1 MSSMLIFVFLTMV
14 FVAVCMITLPVIKK
28 ETIKTSY
35 IMILAFIFIAVSA
48 PIYYFIGSPQS
59 ISLLENESQ
68 IDRTIEMLNVR
79 VTEDPEDLDALRA
92 LANSYVLKNSLEN
105 AFLSFEKIISL
116 ENYQNAET
124 LADYGE
130 IMINSGDSS
139 YLSQADRLFERS
151 LQIDGSNAKALLYGG
166 FTAATMEEWSI
177 AVKRWQVL
185 LEQSPPDAPDDFRNL
200 LENNITEWKNLS
212 NTDIDADG
220 YRVNLTID
228 SNLIAS
234 LVDYPEK
241 VLYIIVRDPNNKRPP
256 LAVVRQEVKTA
267 SVIINNSN
275 AMISGTD
282 LKRFNR
288 LEIVGRIS
296 LSGDPLDINDK
307 LSDSVIIDSSVK
319 SISLKIK

>member
-1 MSSMLIFVFLTMV
+1 MSSMLILIFLTMV
-14 FVAVCMITLPVIKK
+14 FVAICMISLPLLNKEAIK
-28 ETIKTSY
+28 INY

-59 ISLLENESQ
+59 ISLLESESQ

-79 VTEDPEDLDALRA
+79 LSEDPEDLDALRA

-116 ENYQNAET
+116 ENYQNADT

-151 LQIDGSNAKALLYGG
+151 LQIDGSNAKALFLGG
-166 FTAATMEEWSI
+166 LTAATMKEWSL
-177 AVKRWQVL
+177 AVKRWQAL
-185 LEQSPPDAPDDFRNL
+185 LEQSPPDEIKNT
-200 LENNITEWKNLS
+200 LENKITEWKNLS
-212 NTDIDADG
+212 NTDIEADG
-220 YRVNLTID
+220 YRVNVAVD

-256 LAVVRQEVKTA
+256 LAVVREEVKTA

-288 LEIVGRIS
+288 LEIIGRIS

-307 LSDSVIIDSSVK
+307 LSDSVIIDSSVR

>member
-1 MSSMLIFVFLTMV
+1 MSSVLILIFLTMV
-14 FVAVCMITLPVIKK
+14 FVAICMISLPLLNKEAIK
-28 ETIKTSY
+28 INY

-59 ISLLENESQ
+59 ISLLESESQ

-79 VTEDPEDLDALRA
+79 LSEDPEDLDALRA

-116 ENYQNAET
+116 ENYQNADT

-130 IMINSGDSS
+130 IMINSGDPS

-151 LQIDGSNAKALLYGG
+151 LQIDGSNAKALFLGG
-166 FTAATMEEWSI
+166 LTAATMEEWSL

-185 LEQSPPDAPDDFRNL
+185 LEQSPPDEIKNT
-200 LENNITEWKNLS
+200 LENKVAEWKNLS
-212 NTDIDADG
+212 NTDIEADG
-220 YRVNLTID
+220 YRVNVTVD

-234 LVDYPEK
+234 LADYPEK

-256 LAVVRQEVKTA
+256 LAVVREQVKTA
-267 SVIINNSN
+267 SVIIDNSN

>member
-1 MSSMLIFVFLTMV
+1 MSSTLIFIFITMV
-14 FVAVCMITLPVIKK
+14 FVAVCMVAIPLLKK
-28 ETIKTSY
+28 ETKKTSY
-35 IMILAFIFIAVSA
+35 IIILTFIFFSVSA
-48 PIYYFIGSPQS
+48 PIYYLIGFPQS
-59 ISLLENESQ
+59 ISLLENQSE
-68 IDRTIEMLNVR
+68 IDRTIEVLKVR
-79 VTEDPEDLDALRA
+79 LSEDPEDLDALRA

-105 AFLSFEKIISL
+105 AFLSFEKLISL
-116 ENYQNAET
+116 ENYENPNT

-130 IMINSGDSS
+130 IMVNSGDPS
-139 YLSQADRLFERS
+139 YLNQADRLFERS
-151 LQIDGSNAKALLYGG
+151 LQIDDLNTKALFLGG
-166 FTAATMEEWSI
+166 LTAATMEKWSV

-185 LEQSPPDAPDDFRNL
+185 LEQSPPEEIRNT
-200 LENNITEWKNLS
+200 LENKITEWTNLS
-212 NTDIDADG
+212 LNDADADG
-220 YRVNLTID
+220 YSVNVAID

-256 LAVVRQEVKTA
+256 LAVVREEVKTT
-267 SVIINNSN
+267 SIIINNSN
-275 AMISGTD
+275 VMMSGID

-296 LSGDPLDINDK
+296 LSGDPMDIKEN

>member
-1 MSSMLIFVFLTMV
+1 MSSMLIFVFLIML

-35 IMILAFIFIAVSA
+35 IIILAFIFIAVSA

-59 ISLLENESQ
+59 ISLLESESQ

-79 VTEDPEDLDALRA
+79 LSEDPEDLNALRA
-92 LANSYVLKNSLEN
+92 LANSYILKNSLEN

-116 ENYQNAET
+116 ENYQNADT

-151 LQIDGSNAKALLYGG
+151 LQIDGSNAKALFLGG
-166 FTAATMEEWSI
+166 LTAATMEEWSL

-185 LEQSPPDAPDDFRNL
+185 LEQSPPDEIKNT
-200 LENNITEWKNLS
+200 LENKITEWKNLS
-212 NTDIDADG
+212 NTDIEADG
-220 YRVNLTID
+220 YRVNVAVD

-256 LAVVRQEVKTA
+256 LAVVREEVKTA

-288 LEIVGRIS
+288 LEIIGRIS

>member
-1 MSSMLIFVFLTMV
+1 
-14 FVAVCMITLPVIKK
+14 
-28 ETIKTSY
+28 
-35 IMILAFIFIAVSA
+35 LAFIFIAVSA

-59 ISLLENESQ
+59 ISLLESESQ

-79 VTEDPEDLDALRA
+79 LSKDPEDLDALRA
-92 LANSYVLKNSLEN
+92 LANSYILKNSLEN

-116 ENYQNAET
+116 ENYQNADT

-151 LQIDGSNAKALLYGG
+151 LQIDGSNAKALFLGG
-166 FTAATMEEWSI
+166 LTAATMEEWSL

-185 LEQSPPDAPDDFRNL
+185 LEQSPPDEIKNT
-200 LENNITEWKNLS
+200 LENKITEWKNLS
-212 NTDIDADG
+212 DTDIEADG
-220 YRVNLTID
+220 YRVNVAVD

-256 LAVVRQEVKTA
+256 LAVVREEVKTA

-288 LEIVGRIS
+288 LEIIGRIS

>member
-1 MSSMLIFVFLTMV
+1 MSSMLIFVFLIML

-35 IMILAFIFIAVSA
+35 IIILAFIFIAVSA

-59 ISLLENESQ
+59 ISLLESESQ

-79 VTEDPEDLDALRA
+79 LSEDPEDLDALRA

-116 ENYQNAET
+116 ENYQNADT

-130 IMINSGDSS
+130 IMINSGDSF

-151 LQIDGSNAKALLYGG
+151 LQIDGTNAKALFLGG
-166 FTAATMEEWSI
+166 LTAATMEEWSL

-185 LEQSPPDAPDDFRNL
+185 LEQSPPDEIKNT
-200 LENNITEWKNLS
+200 LENKITEWKNLS
-212 NTDIDADG
+212 NTDIEADG
-220 YRVNLTID
+220 YRVNVAVD

-256 LAVVRQEVKTA
+256 LAVVREEVKTA

-288 LEIVGRIS
+288 LEIIGRIS

>member
-1 MSSMLIFVFLTMV
+1 MSSMLIFIFLTMV
-14 FVAVCMITLPVIKK
+14 FVAICMISLPLLNKEAIK
-28 ETIKTSY
+28 INY

-59 ISLLENESQ
+59 ISLLESESQ

-79 VTEDPEDLDALRA
+79 LSEDPEDLDALRA

-116 ENYQNAET
+116 ENYQNADT

-151 LQIDGSNAKALLYGG
+151 LQIDGTNAKALFLGG
-166 FTAATMEEWSI
+166 LTAATMEEWSL

-185 LEQSPPDAPDDFRNL
+185 LEQSPPDEIKNT
-200 LENNITEWKNLS
+200 LENKITEWKNLS
-212 NTDIDADG
+212 NTNIEADG
-220 YRVNLTID
+220 YKVNVTVD

-234 LVDYPEK
+234 LVDYPDK

-256 LAVVRQEVKTA
+256 LAVVREEVKTA

-282 LKRFNR
+282 LKRFSR

-307 LSDSVIIDSSVK
+307 LSDSVIIDSTVK
-319 SISLKIK
+319 SVSLKIK

>member
-1 MSSMLIFVFLTMV
+1 MSSMLILIFLTMV
-14 FVAVCMITLPVIKK
+14 FVAICMISLPLLNKEAIK
-28 ETIKTSY
+28 INY

-59 ISLLENESQ
+59 ISLLESESQ

-79 VTEDPEDLDALRA
+79 LSEDPEDLDALRA

-116 ENYQNAET
+116 ENYQNADT

-130 IMINSGDSS
+130 IMINSGDPS

-151 LQIDGSNAKALLYGG
+151 LQIDGSNAKALFLGG
-166 FTAATMEEWSI
+166 LTAATMEEWSL

-185 LEQSPPDAPDDFRNL
+185 LEQSPPDEIKNT
-200 LENNITEWKNLS
+200 LENKVAEWKNLS
-212 NTDIDADG
+212 NTDIEADG
-220 YRVNLTID
+220 YRVNVAVD
-228 SNLIAS
+228 SNLLAS

-256 LAVVRQEVKTA
+256 LAVVREEVKTA

>member
-1 MSSMLIFVFLTMV
+1 MSSMLILIFLTMV
-14 FVAVCMITLPVIKK
+14 FVAICMISLPLLNKEAIK
-28 ETIKTSY
+28 INY

-59 ISLLENESQ
+59 ISLLESESQ

-79 VTEDPEDLDALRA
+79 LSEDPEDLDALRA

-116 ENYQNAET
+116 ENYQNADT

-130 IMINSGDSS
+130 IMINSGDPS

-151 LQIDGSNAKALLYGG
+151 LQIDGSNAKALFLGG
-166 FTAATMEEWSI
+166 LTAATMEEWSL

-185 LEQSPPDAPDDFRNL
+185 LEQSPPDEIKNT
-200 LENNITEWKNLS
+200 LENKITEWKNLS
-212 NTDIDADG
+212 NADIEADG
-220 YRVNLTID
+220 YRVNVAVD

-256 LAVVRQEVKTA
+256 LAVVREEVKTA

-288 LEIVGRIS
+288 LEIIGRIS

>member
-1 MSSMLIFVFLTMV
+1 MSSMLILIFLTMV
-14 FVAVCMITLPVIKK
+14 FVAICTISLPLLNKEAIK
-28 ETIKTSY
+28 INY

-59 ISLLENESQ
+59 ISLLESESQ

-79 VTEDPEDLDALRA
+79 LSEDPEDLDALRA

-116 ENYQNAET
+116 ENYQNADT

-151 LQIDGSNAKALLYGG
+151 LQIDGTNAKALFLGG
-166 FTAATMEEWSI
+166 LTAATMEEWSL

-185 LEQSPPDAPDDFRNL
+185 LEQSPPDEIKNT
-200 LENNITEWKNLS
+200 LENKITEWKNLS
-212 NTDIDADG
+212 NTDIEADG
-220 YRVNLTID
+220 YRVNVAVD

-256 LAVVRQEVKTA
+256 LAVVREEVKTA

-288 LEIVGRIS
+288 LEIIGRIS

>member
-1 MSSMLIFVFLTMV
+1 MSSMLIFVFLIML

-35 IMILAFIFIAVSA
+35 IIILAFIFIAVSA

-59 ISLLENESQ
+59 ISLLESESQ

-79 VTEDPEDLDALRA
+79 LSEDPEDLDALRA

-116 ENYQNAET
+116 ENYQNADT

-151 LQIDGSNAKALLYGG
+151 LQIDGTNAKALFLGG
-166 FTAATMEEWSI
+166 LTAATMEEWSL

-185 LEQSPPDAPDDFRNL
+185 LEQSPPDEIKNT
-200 LENNITEWKNLS
+200 LENKITEWKNLS
-212 NTDIDADG
+212 NTDIEADG
-220 YRVNLTID
+220 YRVNVAVD

-256 LAVVRQEVKTA
+256 LAVVREEVKTA

-288 LEIVGRIS
+288 LEIIGRIS

>member
-1 MSSMLIFVFLTMV
+1 MSSMLILIFLTMV
-14 FVAVCMITLPVIKK
+14 FVAICMITLPLLNKEAIK
-28 ETIKTSY
+28 INY

-59 ISLLENESQ
+59 ISLLESESQ

-79 VTEDPEDLDALRA
+79 LSEDPEDLDALRA
-92 LANSYVLKNSLEN
+92 LANSYILKNSLEN

-116 ENYQNAET
+116 ENYQNADT

-151 LQIDGSNAKALLYGG
+151 LQIDGSNAKALFLGG
-166 FTAATMEEWSI
+166 LTAATMEEWSL

-185 LEQSPPDAPDDFRNL
+185 LEQSPPDEIKNT
-200 LENNITEWKNLS
+200 LENKITEWKNLS
-212 NTDIDADG
+212 NTDIEADG
-220 YRVNLTID
+220 YRVNVAVD

-256 LAVVRQEVKTA
+256 LAVVREEVKTA

-288 LEIVGRIS
+288 LEIIGRIS

-307 LSDSVIIDSSVK
+307 LIQSFRKYDLFDI
-319 SISLKIK
+319 

>member
-1 MSSMLIFVFLTMV
+1 MSSMLIFIFLTMV
-14 FVAVCMITLPVIKK
+14 FVAICMISLPLLNKEAIK
-28 ETIKTSY
+28 INY

-59 ISLLENESQ
+59 ISILESESQ

-79 VTEDPEDLDALRA
+79 LSEDPEDLDALRA

-116 ENYQNAET
+116 ENYQNADT

-151 LQIDGSNAKALLYGG
+151 LQIDGTNAKALFLGG
-166 FTAATMEEWSI
+166 LTAATMEEWSL

-185 LEQSPPDAPDDFRNL
+185 LEQSPPDEIKNT
-200 LENNITEWKNLS
+200 LENKVAEWKNLS
-212 NTDIDADG
+212 DTDIEADG
-220 YRVNLTID
+220 YRVNVTVD

-234 LVDYPEK
+234 LADYPEK

-256 LAVVRQEVKTA
+256 LAVVREEVKTA

-288 LEIVGRIS
+288 LEIIGRIS

>member
-1 MSSMLIFVFLTMV
+1 MSSMLILIFLTMV
-14 FVAVCMITLPVIKK
+14 FVAICMISLPLLNKEAIK
-28 ETIKTSY
+28 INY
-35 IMILAFIFIAVSA
+35 IMILAFIFIAASA

-59 ISLLENESQ
+59 ISLLESESQ

-79 VTEDPEDLDALRA
+79 LSEDPEDLDALRA

-116 ENYQNAET
+116 ENYQNADT

-151 LQIDGSNAKALLYGG
+151 LQIDGSNTKALFLGG
-166 FTAATMEEWSI
+166 LTAATLEEWSL

-185 LEQSPPDAPDDFRNL
+185 LEQSPPDEIKNT
-200 LENNITEWKNLS
+200 LENKITEWKNLS
-212 NTDIDADG
+212 NTDIEADG
-220 YRVNLTID
+220 YRVNVAVD

-256 LAVVRQEVKTA
+256 LAVVREKVKTV

-282 LKRFNR
+282 LKRFNQ

-296 LSGDPLDINDK
+296 LSGDPLDINDN

>member
-1 MSSMLIFVFLTMV
+1 MSSMLIFVFLIML

-35 IMILAFIFIAVSA
+35 IIILAFIFIAVSA

-59 ISLLENESQ
+59 ISLLESESQ

-79 VTEDPEDLDALRA
+79 LSEDPEDLDALRA

-116 ENYQNAET
+116 ENYQNADT

-151 LQIDGSNAKALLYGG
+151 LQIDGTNAKALFLGG
-166 FTAATMEEWSI
+166 LTAATMEEWSL

-185 LEQSPPDAPDDFRNL
+185 LEQSPPDEIKNT
-200 LENNITEWKNLS
+200 LENKVAEWKNLS
-212 NTDIDADG
+212 NTDIEADG
-220 YRVNLTID
+220 YRVNVTVD

-234 LVDYPEK
+234 LADYPEK

-256 LAVVRQEVKTA
+256 LAVVREEVKTA

-288 LEIVGRIS
+288 LEIIVRIS

>member
-1 MSSMLIFVFLTMV
+1 MV
-14 FVAVCMITLPVIKK
+14 FVAVLMVAIPLLKK
-28 ETIKTSY
+28 DTKKTSY
-35 IMILAFIFIAVSA
+35 IIILTFIFFSVSA
-48 PIYYFIGSPQS
+48 PIYYLIGFPQS
-59 ISLLENESQ
+59 ISLLENQSE
-68 IDRTIEMLNVR
+68 IDRTIEGLKVR
-79 VTEDPEDLDALRA
+79 LSEDPEDLDALRA

-105 AFLSFEKIISL
+105 AFLSFEKLISL
-116 ENYQNAET
+116 ENYENPNT

-130 IMINSGDSS
+130 IMVNSGDPS
-139 YLSQADRLFERS
+139 YLNQADRLFERS
-151 LQIDGSNAKALLYGG
+151 LQIDDLNTKALFLGG
-166 FTAATMEEWSI
+166 LTAATMEKWSV

-185 LEQSPPDAPDDFRNL
+185 LEQSPPEEIKNT
-200 LENNITEWKNLS
+200 LENKITEWTNLS
-212 NTDIDADG
+212 LNDAEADG
-220 YRVNLTID
+220 YSVNVAID

-256 LAVVRQEVKTA
+256 LAVVREEVKTT
-267 SVIINNSN
+267 SIIINNSN
-275 AMISGTD
+275 AMMSGID

-296 LSGDPLDINDK
+296 LSGDPMDIKEN

>member
-1 MSSMLIFVFLTMV
+1 MSSMLIFVFLIML

-35 IMILAFIFIAVSA
+35 IIILAFIFIAVSA

-59 ISLLENESQ
+59 ISLLESESQ

-79 VTEDPEDLDALRA
+79 LSEDPEDLDALRA
-92 LANSYVLKNSLEN
+92 LANLYVLKNSLEN

-116 ENYQNAET
+116 ENYQNADT

-151 LQIDGSNAKALLYGG
+151 LQIDGSNAKALFLGG
-166 FTAATMEEWSI
+166 LTAATMEEWSL

-185 LEQSPPDAPDDFRNL
+185 LEQSPPDEIKNT
-200 LENNITEWKNLS
+200 LENKITEWKNLS
-212 NTDIDADG
+212 NTDIEADG
-220 YRVNLTID
+220 YRVNVAVD

-256 LAVVRQEVKTA
+256 LAVVREEVKTA

-288 LEIVGRIS
+288 LEIIGRIS

-307 LSDSVIIDSSVK
+307 LSDSVIIDSTVK

>member
-1 MSSMLIFVFLTMV
+1 MSSMLILIFLTMV
-14 FVAVCMITLPVIKK
+14 FIAICMISLPLLNKEAIK
-28 ETIKTSY
+28 INY

-59 ISLLENESQ
+59 ISLLESESQ

-79 VTEDPEDLDALRA
+79 LSEDPEDLDALRA
-92 LANSYVLKNSLEN
+92 LANSYVLKNELEN

-116 ENYQNAET
+116 ENYQNADT

-151 LQIDGSNAKALLYGG
+151 LQIDGTNAKALFLGG
-166 FTAATMEEWSI
+166 LTAATMEEWSL

-185 LEQSPPDAPDDFRNL
+185 LEQSPPDEIKNT
-200 LENNITEWKNLS
+200 LENKITEWKNLS
-212 NTDIDADG
+212 NTDVEADG
-220 YRVNLTID
+220 YKVNVAVD

-256 LAVVRQEVKTA
+256 LAVVREEVKTA

>member
-1 MSSMLIFVFLTMV
+1 MSSMLIFIFLTMV
-14 FVAVCMITLPVIKK
+14 FVAICMISLPLLNKEAIK
-28 ETIKTSY
+28 INY

-59 ISLLENESQ
+59 ISLLESESQ

-79 VTEDPEDLDALRA
+79 LSEDPEDLDALRA

-116 ENYQNAET
+116 ENYQNADT

-151 LQIDGSNAKALLYGG
+151 LQIDGTNAKALFLGG
-166 FTAATMEEWSI
+166 LTAATMEEWSL

-185 LEQSPPDAPDDFRNL
+185 LEQSPPDEIKNT
-200 LENNITEWKNLS
+200 LENKITEWKNLS
-212 NTDIDADG
+212 NTNVEADG
-220 YRVNLTID
+220 YKVNVAVD

-234 LVDYPEK
+234 LVDYPDK

-256 LAVVRQEVKTA
+256 LAVVREEVKTA

-307 LSDSVIIDSSVK
+307 LSDSVIIDSTVK

>member
-1 MSSMLIFVFLTMV
+1 MSSMLILIFLTMV
-14 FVAVCMITLPVIKK
+14 FVAICMISLPLLNKEAIK
-28 ETIKTSY
+28 INY

-59 ISLLENESQ
+59 ISLLESESQ

-79 VTEDPEDLDALRA
+79 LSEDPEDLDALRA

-116 ENYQNAET
+116 ENYQNADT

-151 LQIDGSNAKALLYGG
+151 LQIDGTNAKALFLGG
-166 FTAATMEEWSI
+166 LTAATMEEWSL

-185 LEQSPPDAPDDFRNL
+185 LEQSPPDEIKNT
-200 LENNITEWKNLS
+200 LENKVAEWKNLS
-212 NTDIDADG
+212 NTDIEADG
-220 YRVNLTID
+220 YRVNVTVD

-234 LVDYPEK
+234 LADYPEK

-256 LAVVRQEVKTA
+256 LAVVREEVKTA

-288 LEIVGRIS
+288 LEIIGRIS

>member
-1 MSSMLIFVFLTMV
+1 MSSMLIFIFLTMV
-14 FVAVCMITLPVIKK
+14 FVAICMISLPLLNKEAIK
-28 ETIKTSY
+28 INY

-59 ISLLENESQ
+59 ISLLESESQ

-79 VTEDPEDLDALRA
+79 LSEDPEDLDALRA

-116 ENYQNAET
+116 ENYQNADT

-151 LQIDGSNAKALLYGG
+151 LQIDGTNAKALFLGG
-166 FTAATMEEWSI
+166 LTAATMEEWSL

-185 LEQSPPDAPDDFRNL
+185 LEQSPPDEIKNT
-200 LENNITEWKNLS
+200 LENKITEWKNLS
-212 NTDIDADG
+212 NTNVEADG
-220 YRVNLTID
+220 YKVNVTVD

-234 LVDYPEK
+234 LVDYPDK

-256 LAVVRQEVKTA
+256 LAVVREKVKTA

-307 LSDSVIIDSSVK
+307 LSDSVIIDSTVK
-319 SISLKIK
+319 SVSLKIK

>member
-1 MSSMLIFVFLTMV
+1 MSSMLIFVFLIML

-35 IMILAFIFIAVSA
+35 IIILAFIFIAVSA

-59 ISLLENESQ
+59 ISLLESESQ

-79 VTEDPEDLDALRA
+79 LSEDPEDLDALRA
-92 LANSYVLKNSLEN
+92 LANSYILKNSLEN

-116 ENYQNAET
+116 ENYQNADT

-151 LQIDGSNAKALLYGG
+151 LQIDGSNAKALFLGG
-166 FTAATMEEWSI
+166 LTAATMEEWSL

-185 LEQSPPDAPDDFRNL
+185 LEQSPPDEIKNT
-200 LENNITEWKNLS
+200 LENKITEWKNLS
-212 NTDIDADG
+212 NTDIEADG
-220 YRVNLTID
+220 YRVNVAVD

-256 LAVVRQEVKTA
+256 LAVVREEVKTA

-288 LEIVGRIS
+288 LEIIGRIS

>member
-1 MSSMLIFVFLTMV
+1 MSSVLILIFLTMV
-14 FVAVCMITLPVIKK
+14 FVAICMISLPLLNKEAIK
-28 ETIKTSY
+28 INY

-59 ISLLENESQ
+59 ISLLESESQ

-79 VTEDPEDLDALRA
+79 LSEDPEDLDALRA

-116 ENYQNAET
+116 ENYQNADT

-151 LQIDGSNAKALLYGG
+151 LQIDGSNAKALFLGG
-166 FTAATMEEWSI
+166 LTAATMEEWSL

-185 LEQSPPDAPDDFRNL
+185 LEQSPPDEIKNT
-200 LENNITEWKNLS
+200 LENKITEWKNLS
-212 NTDIDADG
+212 NTDIEADG
-220 YRVNLTID
+220 YRVNVAVD

-256 LAVVRQEVKTA
+256 LAVVREEVKTA

-288 LEIVGRIS
+288 LEIIGRIS

>member
-1 MSSMLIFVFLTMV
+1 MSSMLIFIFLTMV
-14 FVAVCMITLPVIKK
+14 FVAICMISLPLLNKEAIK
-28 ETIKTSY
+28 INY
-35 IMILAFIFIAVSA
+35 IVILAFIFIAVSA

-59 ISLLENESQ
+59 ISLLESESQ

-79 VTEDPEDLDALRA
+79 LSEDPEDLDALRA

-116 ENYQNAET
+116 ENYQNADT

-151 LQIDGSNAKALLYGG
+151 LQIDGTNAKALFLGG
-166 FTAATMEEWSI
+166 LTAATMEEWSL

-185 LEQSPPDAPDDFRNL
+185 LEQSPPDEIKNT
-200 LENNITEWKNLS
+200 LENKITEWKNLS
-212 NTDIDADG
+212 NTNVEADG
-220 YRVNLTID
+220 YKVNVTVD

-234 LVDYPEK
+234 LVDYPDK

-256 LAVVRQEVKTA
+256 LAVVREKVKTA

-307 LSDSVIIDSSVK
+307 LSDSVIIDSTVK
-319 SISLKIK
+319 SVSLKIK

>member
-1 MSSMLIFVFLTMV
+1 MSSMLILIFLTMV
-14 FVAVCMITLPVIKK
+14 FVAICMISLPLLNKEAIK
-28 ETIKTSY
+28 INY

-59 ISLLENESQ
+59 ISLLESESQ

-79 VTEDPEDLDALRA
+79 LSEDPEDLDALRA

-116 ENYQNAET
+116 ENYQNADT

-151 LQIDGSNAKALLYGG
+151 LQIDGTNAKALFLGG
-166 FTAATMEEWSI
+166 LTAATMEEWSL

-185 LEQSPPDAPDDFRNL
+185 LEQSPPDEIKNT
-200 LENNITEWKNLS
+200 LENKVAEWKNLS
-212 NTDIDADG
+212 NTDIEADG
-220 YRVNLTID
+220 YRVNVTVD

-234 LVDYPEK
+234 LADYPEK

-256 LAVVRQEVKTA
+256 LAVVREEVKTA

>member
-1 MSSMLIFVFLTMV
+1 MSSMLILIFLTMV
-14 FVAVCMITLPVIKK
+14 FVAICMISLPLLNKEAIK
-28 ETIKTSY
+28 INY
-35 IMILAFIFIAVSA
+35 IMILAFIFIAVST

-59 ISLLENESQ
+59 ISILESESQ

-79 VTEDPEDLDALRA
+79 LSEDPEDLDALRA

-116 ENYQNAET
+116 ENYQNADT

-151 LQIDGSNAKALLYGG
+151 LQIDGTNAKALFLGG
-166 FTAATMEEWSI
+166 LTAATMEEWSL

-185 LEQSPPDAPDDFRNL
+185 LEQSPPDEIKNT
-200 LENNITEWKNLS
+200 LENKITEWKNLS
-212 NTDIDADG
+212 NTDIEADG
-220 YRVNLTID
+220 YRVNVAVD

-256 LAVVRQEVKTA
+256 LAVVREEVKTA

-288 LEIVGRIS
+288 LEIIVRIS

>member
-1 MSSMLIFVFLTMV
+1 MSSMLIFIFLTMV
-14 FVAVCMITLPVIKK
+14 FVAICMISLPLLNKEAIK
-28 ETIKTSY
+28 INY

-59 ISLLENESQ
+59 ISLLESESQ

-79 VTEDPEDLDALRA
+79 LSEDPEDLDALRA

-116 ENYQNAET
+116 ENYQNADT

-151 LQIDGSNAKALLYGG
+151 LQIDGTNAKALFLGG
-166 FTAATMEEWSI
+166 LTAATMEEWSL

-185 LEQSPPDAPDDFRNL
+185 LEQSPPDEIKNT
-200 LENNITEWKNLS
+200 LENKVAEWKNLS
-212 NTDIDADG
+212 NTDIEADG
-220 YRVNLTID
+220 YRVNVAVD

-256 LAVVRQEVKTA
+256 LAVVREEVKTA

-288 LEIVGRIS
+288 LEIIVRIS

>member
-1 MSSMLIFVFLTMV
+1 MSSMLILIFLTMV
-14 FVAVCMITLPVIKK
+14 FVAICMISLPLLNKEAIK
-28 ETIKTSY
+28 INY

-59 ISLLENESQ
+59 ISLLESESQ

-79 VTEDPEDLDALRA
+79 LSEDPEDLDALRA

-116 ENYQNAET
+116 ENYQNADT

-151 LQIDGSNAKALLYGG
+151 LQIDGTNAKALFLGG
-166 FTAATMEEWSI
+166 LTAATMEEWSL

-185 LEQSPPDAPDDFRNL
+185 LEQSPPDEIKNT
-200 LENNITEWKNLS
+200 LENKVAEWKNLS
-212 NTDIDADG
+212 NTDIEADG
-220 YRVNLTID
+220 YRVNVTVD

-234 LVDYPEK
+234 LADYPEK

-256 LAVVRQEVKTA
+256 LAVVREEVKTA

-288 LEIVGRIS
+288 LEIIVRIS

>member
-1 MSSMLIFVFLTMV
+1 MSSMLIFIFLTMV
-14 FVAVCMITLPVIKK
+14 FVAICMISLPLLNKEAIK
-28 ETIKTSY
+28 INY

-59 ISLLENESQ
+59 ISLLESESQ

-79 VTEDPEDLDALRA
+79 LSEDPEDLDALRA

-116 ENYQNAET
+116 ENYQNADT

-151 LQIDGSNAKALLYGG
+151 LQIDGSNAKALFLGG
-166 FTAATMEEWSI
+166 LTAATMEEWSL

-185 LEQSPPDAPDDFRNL
+185 LEQSPPDEIKNT
-200 LENNITEWKNLS
+200 LENKITEWKNLS
-212 NTDIDADG
+212 NTDIEADG
-220 YRVNLTID
+220 YRVNVAVD

-256 LAVVRQEVKTA
+256 LAVVREEVKTA

-307 LSDSVIIDSSVK
+307 LSDSVIIDSTVK

>member
-1 MSSMLIFVFLTMV
+1 MSSMLILIFLTMV
-14 FVAVCMITLPVIKK
+14 FVAICMISLPLLNKEAIK
-28 ETIKTSY
+28 INY

-59 ISLLENESQ
+59 ISLLESESQ

-79 VTEDPEDLDALRA
+79 LSEDPEDLDALRA

-116 ENYQNAET
+116 ENYQNADT

-151 LQIDGSNAKALLYGG
+151 LQIDGTNAKALFLGG
-166 FTAATMEEWSI
+166 LTAATMEEWSL

-185 LEQSPPDAPDDFRNL
+185 LEQSPPDEIKNT
-200 LENNITEWKNLS
+200 LENKVAEWKNLS
-212 NTDIDADG
+212 NTDIEADG
-220 YRVNLTID
+220 YRVNVAVD

-256 LAVVRQEVKTA
+256 LAVVREEVKTA

-288 LEIVGRIS
+288 LEIIGRIS

>member
-1 MSSMLIFVFLTMV
+1 MSSVLILIFLTMV
-14 FVAVCMITLPVIKK
+14 FVAICMISLPLLNKEAIK
-28 ETIKTSY
+28 INY

-59 ISLLENESQ
+59 ISLLESESQ

-79 VTEDPEDLDALRA
+79 LSEDPEDLDALRA

-116 ENYQNAET
+116 ENYQNADT

-130 IMINSGDSS
+130 IMINSSDSS

-151 LQIDGSNAKALLYGG
+151 LQIDGSNVKALFLGG
-166 FTAATMEEWSI
+166 LTAATMEEWSL

-185 LEQSPPDAPDDFRNL
+185 LEQSPPDEIKNT
-200 LENNITEWKNLS
+200 LENKIIEWKNLS
-212 NTDIDADG
+212 NTDVEADG
-220 YRVNLTID
+220 YRVNVAVD

-256 LAVVRQEVKTA
+256 LAVIREEVKTA

>member
-1 MSSMLIFVFLTMV
+1 MSSMLIFIFLTMV
-14 FVAVCMITLPVIKK
+14 IVAICMISLPLLDKEAIK
-28 ETIKTSY
+28 INY

-59 ISLLENESQ
+59 ISLLESESQ

-79 VTEDPEDLDALRA
+79 LSEDPEDLDALRA

-116 ENYQNAET
+116 ENYQNADT

-151 LQIDGSNAKALLYGG
+151 LQIDGTNAKALFLGG
-166 FTAATMEEWSI
+166 LTAATMEEWSL

-185 LEQSPPDAPDDFRNL
+185 LEQSPPDEIKNT
-200 LENNITEWKNLS
+200 LENKVAEWKNLS
-212 NTDIDADG
+212 NTDIEADG
-220 YRVNLTID
+220 YRVNVTVD

-234 LVDYPEK
+234 LADYPEK

-256 LAVVRQEVKTA
+256 LAVVREEVKTA

-288 LEIVGRIS
+288 LEIIVRIS

-319 SISLKIK
+319 LISLKIK

>member
-1 MSSMLIFVFLTMV
+1 MSSMLILIFLTMV
-14 FVAVCMITLPVIKK
+14 FVAICMISLPLLDKEAIK
-28 ETIKTSY
+28 INY
-35 IMILAFIFIAVSA
+35 IMILAFIFIAASA

-59 ISLLENESQ
+59 ISLLESESQ

-79 VTEDPEDLDALRA
+79 LSEDPEDLDALRA

-116 ENYQNAET
+116 ENYQNADT

-139 YLSQADRLFERS
+139 YLSQANRLFERS
-151 LQIDGSNAKALLYGG
+151 LQIDGSNTKALFLGG
-166 FTAATMEEWSI
+166 LTAATLEEWSL

-185 LEQSPPDAPDDFRNL
+185 LEQSPPDEIKNT
-200 LENNITEWKNLS
+200 LENKITEWKNLS
-212 NTDIDADG
+212 NTDIEADG
-220 YRVNLTID
+220 YRVNVAVD

-256 LAVVRQEVKTA
+256 LAVVREKVKTV

-282 LKRFNR
+282 LKRFNQ

-296 LSGDPLDINDK
+296 LSGDPLDINDN